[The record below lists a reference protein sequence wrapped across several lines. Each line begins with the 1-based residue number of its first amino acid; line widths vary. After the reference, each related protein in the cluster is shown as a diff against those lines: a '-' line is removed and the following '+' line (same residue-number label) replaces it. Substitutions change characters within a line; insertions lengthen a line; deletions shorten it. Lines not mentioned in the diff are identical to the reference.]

1 MTHHLRWAST
11 FDGGVPWFLMRPREE
26 LRKVPGADFL
36 LLEPGDA
43 TREGLMTH
51 AYLNRI
57 GTAVPE
63 YDIHRDFFQF
73 AERSLSDPRAQAV
86 FRRLAAK
93 STIEHRY
100 SCLQPGKPL
109 QEGATDVYE
118 FYQRGMFPS
127 TGQRMQLFE
136 RYAPTLARRAL
147 DSLSVS
153 PEERSVIHH
162 VLVTCCTGLYAPGL
176 DFEVADYLGLG
187 DAVER
192 AMIGFMGCYA
202 AINAL
207 RVARH
212 IVRSAPD
219 ESVLILNLELCTLH
233 LHETR
238 ELKELLP
245 FLLFADGAAASL
257 VSSKPVGLEIESF
270 RTMQMKD
277 TRDLITWRVGDLGF
291 DMLLSDRVPGSIAT
305 AMRESRT
312 VLTSN
317 EAIDRWAVHPG
328 GRSILDSVEE
338 GLALKPEALQASR
351 KILSSFGNM
360 SSATVMFVLQE
371 LMKENCSGQKGLAL
385 SFGPGLTAEMMS
397 FYGV

>member
-1 MTHHLRWAST
+1 
-11 FDGGVPWFLMRPREE
+11 
-26 LRKVPGADFL
+26 
-36 LLEPGDA
+36 
-43 TREGLMTH
+43 
-51 AYLNRI
+51 
-57 GTAVPE
+57 
-63 YDIHRDFFQF
+63 
-73 AERSLSDPRAQAV
+73 
-86 FRRLAAK
+86 
-93 STIEHRY
+93 
-100 SCLQPGKPL
+100 
-109 QEGATDVYE
+109 
-118 FYQRGMFPS
+118 
-127 TGQRMQLFE
+127 
-136 RYAPTLARRAL
+136 
-147 DSLSVS
+147 
-153 PEERSVIHH
+153 
-162 VLVTCCTGLYAPGL
+162 
-176 DFEVADYLGLG
+176 
-187 DAVER
+187 
-192 AMIGFMGCYA
+192 
-202 AINAL
+202 
-207 RVARH
+207 
-212 IVRSAPD
+212 
-219 ESVLILNLELCTLH
+219 
-233 LHETR
+233 
-238 ELKELLP
+238 LKELLP

-270 RTMQMKD
+270 QTMQMKD